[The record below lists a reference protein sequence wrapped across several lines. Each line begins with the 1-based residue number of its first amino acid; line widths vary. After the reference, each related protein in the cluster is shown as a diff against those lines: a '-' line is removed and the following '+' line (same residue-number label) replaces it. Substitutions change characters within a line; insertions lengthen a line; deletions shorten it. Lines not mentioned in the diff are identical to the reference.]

1 MAIYTSP
8 PSPDNNQ
15 ESLELE
21 DPGLFS
27 SFPPSEHDMTKEKE
41 RPRLEI
47 LVDSDCLF
55 LKGTGSDVEPALLSG
70 HVALNLTESTS
81 FKEITLKFR
90 GKARLPFTESCVI
103 KRIALR

>member
-1 MAIYTSP
+1 MAARSSSA
-8 PSPDNNQ
+8 SPDNNQ
-15 ESLELE
+15 EGVELE
-21 DPGLFS
+21 DSGLS
-27 SFPPSEHDMTKEKE
+27 NSYPLSEHDMTKEKE

-90 GKARLPFTESCVI
+90 GKARLPFTESY
-103 KRIALR
+103 AMNNLLLD